1 VSAEINTE
9 INIVPGGTSM
19 KFAST
24 LISRRLFRLTVG
36 AIVVVSATC
45 AMAQSKAAKPLEG
58 QLIKLAWI
66 DPLSGLMAPVGN
78 NQLKS
83 WQFMAEKF
91 NASNPAGVKFEI
103 IGIDNKLSPTESL
116 NALKSAIDQGVRYII
131 QGNGSSVA
139 LALVDAI
146 NKHNERN
153 PGKEVVF
160 LNEAAVDPDLTNSK
174 CSFWHFRFDAD
185 TTMKMEAM
193 TTFMKDQKDI
203 HKVYLLNQNY
213 SHGQQVAKYAKEYLK
228 RKRPDIE
235 IVGEDL
241 HPLAQV
247 RDFAPYIAKIKAS
260 GADSVITGN
269 WGSDLSLLVK
279 AAVEGGYTGKFY
291 TYYTQVTGTPTALGT
306 TGAGKVYQIGY
317 GYPTMGGSQ
326 YDAWEREFKQ
336 RYNEDFY
343 TTAIIRMFEIL
354 TQAMAKTQSTDP
366 VKVAF
371 AMEGMKFKSAFGG
384 EVEMRKSDHQ
394 LQQPLYLT
402 VWQKTDA
409 KHTYSVENTGM
420 TMAPVA
426 EYPNY
431 VSSTPTSCQMKRPG
445 A

>member
-1 VSAEINTE
+1 MLSPA
-9 INIVPGGTSM
+9 TS
-19 KFAST
+19 
-24 LISRRLFRLTVG
+24 LFRG
-36 AIVVVSATC
+36 AFATC
-45 AMAQSKAAKPLEG
+45 VAAALAASAGSALAQAKAGAKPLEG
-58 QLIKLAWI
+58 QVVKMAWI

-83 WQFMAEKF
+83 WQFFVEKF
-91 NASNPAGVKFEI
+91 SATNPAGVKFEVV
-103 IGIDNKLSPTESL
+103 GMDNKLSPTESL
-116 NALKSAIDQGVRYII
+116 NALKAAIDQGIRYVI

-153 PGKEVVF
+153 PGKEVIF

-193 TTFMKDQKDI
+193 TTFMKEQKDI
-203 HKVYLLNQNY
+203 KKVYLFNQNY

-269 WGSDLSLLVK
+269 WGSDLALLIK
-279 AAVEGGYTGKFY
+279 AAQEGGYNGKFF
-291 TYYTQVTGTPTALGT
+291 TYYTGVTGTPAALGS
-306 TGAGKVYQIGY
+306 TGAGKVYQIAYSHYSMGA
-317 GYPTMGGSQ
+317 PTE
-326 YDAWEREFKQ
+326 AWAKEFKQ
-336 RYNEDFY
+336 KYNDDFY
-343 TTAIIRMFEIL
+343 TYSIVRILEIL
-354 TQAMAKTQSTDP
+354 SQAMLVAKSTEP
-366 VKVAF
+366 LKVAQ
-371 AMEGMKFKSAFGG
+371 AMEGLKMKSSFGG

-394 LQQPLYLT
+394 LQQPLYMA
-402 VWQKTDA
+402 VWQKADA
-409 KHTYSVENTGM
+409 KYSYSPENTGM
-420 TMAPVA
+420 TLAPVA
-426 EYPNY
+426 EFPSY